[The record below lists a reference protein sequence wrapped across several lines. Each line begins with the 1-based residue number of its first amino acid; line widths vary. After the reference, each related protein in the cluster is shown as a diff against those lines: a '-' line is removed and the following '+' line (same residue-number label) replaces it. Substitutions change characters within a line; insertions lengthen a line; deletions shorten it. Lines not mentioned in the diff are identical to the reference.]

1 SAILGQSEVF
11 ISVKKQLGL
20 LPEKR
25 MYTLCAS
32 AMSTVS
38 MSIVGSYMVLLK
50 PQYVVTALVLN
61 LFGGFIIAS
70 IINPYE
76 VTEEEDMLE
85 VQEEEK
91 KTFFEVLGEYIIDG
105 FKVAITVAAMLIGFV
120 ALIAFINA
128 VFKGVIGISF
138 QEILGY
144 VFAPFAFIMGCTLA

>member
-1 SAILGQSEVF
+1 
-11 ISVKKQLGL
+11 
-20 LPEKR
+20 
-25 MYTLCAS
+25 
-32 AMSTVS
+32 
-38 MSIVGSYMVLLK
+38 
-50 PQYVVTALVLN
+50 
-61 LFGGFIIAS
+61 S

-105 FKVAITVAAMLIGFV
+105 FKVAITVAAMLVGFV

-144 VFAPFAFIMGCTLA
+144 VFAPFAFIMGVPWHEA

>member
-1 SAILGQSEVF
+1 
-11 ISVKKQLGL
+11 
-20 LPEKR
+20 
-25 MYTLCAS
+25 
-32 AMSTVS
+32 
-38 MSIVGSYMVLLK
+38 MVLK

-85 VQEEEK
+85 VRRRE

-105 FKVAITVAAMLIGFV
+105 FKVAITVAAMLVGFV

-128 VFKGVIGISF
+128 VFKV
-138 QEILGY
+138 
-144 VFAPFAFIMGCTLA
+144 

>member
-1 SAILGQSEVF
+1 
-11 ISVKKQLGL
+11 
-20 LPEKR
+20 
-25 MYTLCAS
+25 
-32 AMSTVS
+32 
-38 MSIVGSYMVLLK
+38 
-50 PQYVVTALVLN
+50 
-61 LFGGFIIAS
+61 
-70 IINPYE
+70 
-76 VTEEEDMLE
+76 MLE

-144 VFAPFAFIMGCTLA
+144 AFAPFAFIMVYLGMKQLMPEILWQQN

>member
-1 SAILGQSEVF
+1 
-11 ISVKKQLGL
+11 
-20 LPEKR
+20 

-91 KTFFEVLGEYIIDG
+91 KTFFEVLG
-105 FKVAITVAAMLIGFV
+105 
-120 ALIAFINA
+120 N
-128 VFKGVIGISF
+128 
-138 QEILGY
+138 
-144 VFAPFAFIMGCTLA
+144 TLLMDLKLRLQ